1 MTRSVSAK
9 RNAKPSRL
17 PYVLE
22 EQIGFILRQVWQ
34 RHATIFAREIG
45 INLTPTQWAALAK
58 LTETGPCSQN
68 QLGRL
73 TAMDVATIKGVIDR
87 LTARGLTET
96 SPDPEDGRRLLVS
109 LTRAGQQGD
118 PCPARCQGAR
128 DAGRAAEQA
137 AVSSVRIHTLR
148 SSASSMF
155 TFGAPQPDILSVP
168 GVP

>member
-1 MTRSVSAK
+1 MAKVAQNKVAALTKGAPPRRSPK
-9 RNAKPSRL
+9 KQ

-22 EQIGFILRQVWQ
+22 DQIGFVLRQVWQ
-34 RHATIFAREIG
+34 RHAAIFAREIG

-96 SPDPEDGRRLLVS
+96 SSDPQDGRRLLVS
-109 LTRAGQQGD
+109 LTRAGQAMAEKAA
-118 PCPARCQGAR
+118 PSALAISKETLAPL
-128 DAGRAAEQA
+128 DAKEREIF
-137 AVSSVRIHTLR
+137 VTLLNKLR
-148 SSASSMF
+148 
-155 TFGAPQPDILSVP
+155 
-168 GVP
+168 